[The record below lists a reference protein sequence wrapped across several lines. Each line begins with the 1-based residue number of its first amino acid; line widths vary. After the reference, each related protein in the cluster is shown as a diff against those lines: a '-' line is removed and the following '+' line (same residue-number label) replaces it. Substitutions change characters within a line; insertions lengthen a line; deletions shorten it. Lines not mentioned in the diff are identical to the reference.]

1 MVTPKAF
8 VKFLNENELGPIM
21 GVPCSILAPLL
32 SYIMDNPL
40 EIEYHNP
47 TNEAH
52 ALGLAVGFYL
62 GSKKIPV
69 VFLQNS
75 GLGNIIDPLTSLH
88 QIYKIP
94 VFLLISWRGFGDEDA
109 DSPEHS
115 IMGRDFEDYLK
126 VAHLPYEILSEENY
140 ANQIVELR
148 NIARAQKIPVAAII
162 RRSLYDSFKL
172 PVGNKKQSG
181 FQRYDAIKII
191 KESLETFSFLSTNG
205 ITSRESFAGKGSPD
219 FYMVGSMGLISAIGC
234 GTALSQKGKRIAV
247 LDGDGGI
254 LMHLGLLP
262 FIGAYKPKNL
272 FHFILDNQ
280 VYATTQNQPTV
291 SPPAEFDKIALASG
305 YRQAYKVSSSEELKS
320 LLASIKNNDG
330 PVLVWVEIALGN
342 KEGAGRAPSSPEEIR
357 DSFMQAVGETAESNE
372 SL

>member
-1 MVTPKAF
+1 MVTPKEF
-8 VKFLNENELGPIM
+8 VESLNENELGPIM

-94 VFLLISWRGFGDEDA
+94 VFLLITWRGFAGEDT
-109 DSPEHS
+109 DSPEHY

-126 VAHLPYEILSEENY
+126 ISHLPYEILSEKNY
-140 ANQIVELR
+140 ANQIMKLGG
-148 NIARAQKIPVAAII
+148 IALTQKIPVAAII
-162 RRSLYDSFKL
+162 KRDLYDSYKS
-172 PVGNKKQSG
+172 PTATQKQSE

-191 KESLETFSFLSTNG
+191 KESLETFSFVSTNG
-205 ITSRESFAGKGSPD
+205 VTSRESFAVKGSPD
-219 FYMVGSMGLISAIGC
+219 FYMIGSMGLASAIGC
-234 GTALSQKGKRIAV
+234 GAALSQKEKRIAV

-254 LMHLGLLP
+254 LMHFGLLP
-262 FIGAYKPKNL
+262 FIGSCKPQNL
-272 FHFILDNQ
+272 FHFILDNE

-291 SPPAEFDKIALASG
+291 SPTTEYDKIALASG
-305 YRQAYKVSSSEELKS
+305 YRQAYKVSSTEELRS
-320 LLASIKNNDG
+320 LLAAIKDYDG
-330 PVLVWVEIALGN
+330 PVLVWVKIAPGY
-342 KEGAGRAPSSPEEIR
+342 KEGIRRVPSSPEEIR
-357 DSFMQAVGETAESNE
+357 DNFMLAV
-372 SL
+372 